1 MASIATKP
9 SRTDKTAKPV
19 SAADR
24 IKAPRSKMSNG
35 ITIKQVDKAI
45 RDVMAKRAVQSQ
57 S

>member
-1 MASIATKP
+1 MASTAAKPKTGKATKP
-9 SRTDKTAKPV
+9 A

-24 IKAPRSKMSNG
+24 IKAPRFKMSNG

-45 RDVMAKRAVQSQ
+45 RDVMAKRAVQTQ